1 MKRLILIFAIIILN
15 NCSFDNKT
23 GIWKNASDIPF
34 EKSSSNAINKK
45 DVNSRYED
53 VFTDSQIY
61 NKEKVLDRNFN
72 FKIEQELKNSN
83 WPQEFASNTN
93 NISNIDYA
101 DNKVL
106 LLKSSRLSK
115 NFRDNDYTAKNTV
128 FYDDKI
134 ISYDHK
140 GSIFVYSLASK
151 KKILEYNFYKKTFKN
166 YNKKIFLVINNDIIY
181 AADNLGYIYAVN
193 INSGALVWAKN
204 YGIPFRSNIKFY
216 DDQVFLASQ
225 DNVLYSINSISGEKN
240 WQLSTSLTFLKSEFK
255 NNLALDELNN
265 NVIFLNTSGE
275 LYSVNYVTQRINWV
289 LNFRNLSS
297 KNEANLFF
305 SQPVVIKNEDI
316 IVSTDKSLLSYNIN
330 TGLRNWNKAVGPVLK
345 PVVTQNNIFTFTKNN
360 LLICLE
366 KKSGEILWSKNIY
379 FSLKKKKAFKK
390 IGKIYNLTI
399 ANGKIK
405 LFSINGYI
413 FSFNFRDGKLEYFD
427 KISKNGLNA
436 EPIFSNKNMLLID
449 RKNKLLMFN

>member
-1 MKRLILIFAIIILN
+1 M
-15 NCSFDNKT
+15 
-23 GIWKNASDIPF
+23 
-34 EKSSSNAINKK
+34 
-45 DVNSRYED
+45 
-53 VFTDSQIY
+53 
-61 NKEKVLDRNFN
+61 
-72 FKIEQELKNSN
+72 
-83 WPQEFASNTN
+83 
-93 NISNIDYA
+93 
-101 DNKVL
+101 
-106 LLKSSRLSK
+106 
-115 NFRDNDYTAKNTV
+115 
-128 FYDDKI
+128 
-134 ISYDHK
+134 
-140 GSIFVYSLASK
+140 
-151 KKILEYNFYKKTFKN
+151 
-166 YNKKIFLVINNDIIY
+166 
-181 AADNLGYIYAVN
+181 
-193 INSGALVWAKN
+193 VWAKN